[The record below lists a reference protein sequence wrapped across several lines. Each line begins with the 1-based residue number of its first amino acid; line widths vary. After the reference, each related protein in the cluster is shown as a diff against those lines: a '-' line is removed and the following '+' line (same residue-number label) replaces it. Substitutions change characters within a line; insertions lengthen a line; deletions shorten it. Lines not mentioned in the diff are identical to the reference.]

1 MQVYDTRCLAGL
13 AVTALSGP
21 PRFRSPKG
29 LYCRSL
35 PRSLLGVLV
44 ALVAVLPIQ
53 AGSLKPQRA
62 APAATPEGHP
72 LTVVNHLGESD
83 EQAALRSGTSPARD
97 RTLDP
102 FGVAIRG
109 SYKVLPPV
117 VVERPSAAPATQS
130 PAVPANNP
138 TLAGKPAQAPTPN
151 NQPTLEKAVAQLTI
165 GGLNVTRR
173 EILIGARQVREGD
186 LLVLELDGR
195 RFVAW
200 VQRIDGSGVQFCD
213 VDLHPLVPKPFR
225 GGPSPLPGTL
235 EMADVRTFLDRN
247 AP

>member
-1 MQVYDTRCLAGL
+1 MQVNSAKPF
-13 AVTALSGP
+13 AVSAVFTYRRP
-21 PRFRSPKG
+21 VRFRSLKASCTFVRTVLAVMG
-29 LYCRSL
+29 LAL
-35 PRSLLGVLV
+35 PLR
-44 ALVAVLPIQ
+44 
-53 AGSLKPQRA
+53 AGPVKPERVV
-62 APAATPEGHP
+62 PAATPDQHA

-83 EQAALRSGTSPARD
+83 EQAALRNGTSPARG

-109 SYKVLPPV
+109 SFKALPP
-117 VVERPSAAPATQS
+117 VERPSATPAKPS
-130 PAVPANNP
+130 PALPENNP
-138 TLAGKPAQAPTPN
+138 AMAAKPVQAPTPN

-186 LLVLELDGR
+186 LLELELNGQ

-200 VQRIDGSGVQFCD
+200 VQKIDANGVQFCD
-213 VDLHPLVPKPFR
+213 TELRPLAPKPFHS
-225 GGPSPLPGTL
+225 GPRPLPASRS
-235 EMADVRTFLDRN
+235 MADVRSLLDRN